1 LVKAPR
7 TVTTGLRAEHEG
19 FHTTRRVILATLRL
33 VDNKQSQRP
42 AMAHPAPDGP
52 ATDGNKPRVERRNGM
67 DRRRVNLGPP
77 AGTRERRI
85 SLESRKPLVE
95 EVSLSASDWVR
106 FDAAVPLKPL
116 EPPDP
121 KR

>member
-1 LVKAPR
+1 M
-7 TVTTGLRAEHEG
+7 
-19 FHTTRRVILATLRL
+19 
-33 VDNKQSQRP
+33 DNKQSQRRET
-42 AMAHPAPDGP
+42 AYQAPDGP
-52 ATDGNKPRVERRNGM
+52 APDPAKPRLERRNGM

-77 AGTRERRI
+77 AGTRERRV

-95 EVSLSASDWVR
+95 EIALSASDWVR

-116 EPPDP
+116 EAPEP

>member
-1 LVKAPR
+1 M
-7 TVTTGLRAEHEG
+7 
-19 FHTTRRVILATLRL
+19 
-33 VDNKQSQRP
+33 DSKQSQRP
-42 AMAHPAPDGP
+42 EVTTPT
-52 ATDGNKPRVERRNGM
+52 TDDSLPKVDKPRVERRNGM

-106 FDAAVPLKPL
+106 FEAAIPLKPR
-116 EPPDP
+116 ETPEP